1 MFGGR
6 SVFLVNIRQ
15 SHSNSALLADI
26 RQLFGNQ
33 DSVVISNLLKFMI
46 EVFSCT
52 KSHNF
57 KSCFRG
63 SCDVFT
69 QSYFM

>member
-33 DSVVISNLLKFMI
+33 DSVVISTPV
-46 EVFSCT
+46 EVYDTGLSLT